1 MMYNSS
7 FTYPIRSML
16 FLSLLLLLIGSY
28 GVAAAVT
35 PEPTLYEHTLQ
46 LRVNHSLDDAEEIA
60 HNGPVGEVY
69 THSSDLEIGYNNG
82 NRQIVGIR
90 YPDVTIPSG
99 ASILEARL
107 TFVADEA
114 DSGDDRAEI
123 SAEVSPNSARF
134 SNDDFD
140 LSSRDWRFD
149 DVDWYYDTDWVVGE
163 SYTTPDMRLIVQ
175 QVVDQPGWVA
185 GNAMSFMLT
194 GVYVRVADSYDGN
207 PDTAPLLTVRF
218 LAPYPPTQIFETRI
232 SNGYN
237 DAEEIWSDGSGDM
250 SRSSS
255 DLELGFDGDEGQLVG
270 MRFKDVT
277 IPAGSTITHAY
288 IEFTA
293 DESHSGH
300 SRLEFYGE
308 ATGSA
313 EAFSGN
319 DYDISNRL
327 WGDANPAW
335 YPDEWQ
341 RGNIYRSVNL
351 FTLIQEIID
360 HPDWE
365 SGNDMAVFVFGTG
378 TRTAESY
385 NGDADAAPLLHIKYA
400 PPSN

>member
-1 MMYNSS
+1 M
-7 FTYPIRSML
+7 I
-16 FLSLLLLLIGSY
+16 
-28 GVAAAVT
+28 
-35 PEPTLYEHTLQ
+35 EPKFPPKP
-46 LRVNHSLDDAEEIA
+46 A
-60 HNGPVGEVY
+60 
-69 THSSDLEIGYNNG
+69 
-82 NRQIVGIR
+82 
-90 YPDVTIPSG
+90 PDSV
-99 ASILEARL
+99 
-107 TFVADEA
+107 
-114 DSGDDRAEI
+114 
-123 SAEVSPNSARF
+123 RF
-134 SNDDFD
+134 SDDNYD
-140 LSSRDWRFD
+140 LSSRDWHFD

-232 SNGYN
+232 SSGYN

-360 HPDWE
+360 HPDL
-365 SGNDMAVFVFGTG
+365 G
-378 TRTAESY
+378 
-385 NGDADAAPLLHIKYA
+385 KQQ
-400 PPSN
+400 